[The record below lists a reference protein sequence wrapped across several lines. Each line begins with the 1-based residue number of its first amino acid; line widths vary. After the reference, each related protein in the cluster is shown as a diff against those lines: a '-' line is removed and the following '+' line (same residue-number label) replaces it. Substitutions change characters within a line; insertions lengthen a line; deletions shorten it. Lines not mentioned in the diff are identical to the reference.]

1 MQIFAAEIHDGIAEK
16 ICASASVSYA
26 SLAEPCEVSKSNK
39 LKNKT
44 IASLHDNDL
53 YYVQSILVSSAWNK
67 NDDIF
72 HKTEVWNARN
82 TPEDKPTNLEHN
94 ENLIIGHI
102 TSNWP
107 IDDDGSPINNII
119 DINDLPNKFHILT
132 GSVIYRDFSNPDLK
146 ARAENLINEIES
158 GKKYVSMECYF
169 KGFDYGL
176 INKETAEYK
185 ILARN
190 EDTAYLTK
198 YLRAYGGQGEHS
210 NYKIGRVLRDITFSG
225 KGFVDKPA
233 NPDSIIF
240 TRDVVNKLLE
250 QKNDD
255 LSNSGVLVN
264 EPQLN
269 AENTTMSAAVETNTD
284 LNVPEAHALAS
295 DTSLSNETLEAA
307 MKNKDAELVKKEEEM
322 KKMKAEFDEA
332 LTATKN
338 EVEITVAELQT
349 ALTDKQTELDT
360 VKAELNTANEAI
372 AAYKDKQAEMMKK
385 EKMMKRKAALVEAG
399 LDEESVASTLEKF
412 ENIDDTAF
420 ETMTSLFAGMKVKKA
435 EMMMETPKKKPAK
448 AEDVVDALEE
458 VETTE
463 TVELGVGGEAESTAS
478 NTRAELVEF
487 VCARLGKNLNKGE

>member
-1 MQIFAAEIHDGIAEK
+1 
-16 ICASASVSYA
+16 
-26 SLAEPCEVSKSNK
+26 
-39 LKNKT
+39 
-44 IASLHDNDL
+44 
-53 YYVQSILVSSAWNK
+53 
-67 NDDIF
+67 
-72 HKTEVWNARN
+72 
-82 TPEDKPTNLEHN
+82 
-94 ENLIIGHI
+94 
-102 TSNWP
+102 
-107 IDDDGSPINNII
+107 
-119 DINDLPNKFHILT
+119 
-132 GSVIYRDFSNPDLK
+132 
-146 ARAENLINEIES
+146 
-158 GKKYVSMECYF
+158 
-169 KGFDYGL
+169 
-176 INKETAEYK
+176 
-185 ILARN
+185 
-190 EDTAYLTK
+190 
-198 YLRAYGGQGEHS
+198 
-210 NYKIGRVLRDITFSG
+210 
-225 KGFVDKPA
+225 
-233 NPDSIIF
+233 
-240 TRDVVNKLLE
+240 
-250 QKNDD
+250 
-255 LSNSGVLVN
+255 
-264 EPQLN
+264 
-269 AENTTMSAAVETNTD
+269 
-284 LNVPEAHALAS
+284 
-295 DTSLSNETLEAA
+295 